1 MPADAVVSQSWL
13 SAEGGP
19 HGGRDVLVDAATTS
33 PRGRRRDS
41 LTLGVFEPTTGT
53 PFTQVSHI
61 LTTYGRRA
69 LFVTTS
75 TTGSAPPR

>member
-1 MPADAVVSQSWL
+1 M
-13 SAEGGP
+13 
-19 HGGRDVLVDAATTS
+19 VDAATTS

-69 LFVTTS
+69 LFDTNLNNGFGAAPMIHRLTS
-75 TTGSAPPR
+75 